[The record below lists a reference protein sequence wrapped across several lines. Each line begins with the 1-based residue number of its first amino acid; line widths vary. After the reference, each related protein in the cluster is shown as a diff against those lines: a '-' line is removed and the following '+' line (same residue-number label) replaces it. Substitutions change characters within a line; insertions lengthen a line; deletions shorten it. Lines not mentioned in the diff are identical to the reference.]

1 MRRSFVWPAVGCS
14 AVVALLLFFAGRFLL
29 ALDDLASGE
38 PVKAACSK
46 VADFAGGSMPE
57 QATGAVCTDTSGW
70 RERGYEA
77 AFRMPRADLAA
88 RLVAAFPRVR
98 LISDET
104 WGMTLR
110 NRNESDQDRPEG
122 KAWVVELEIT
132 YADDTTALVKL
143 VATNV

>member
-1 MRRSFVWPAVGCS
+1 MRKSFVRSAVGCA
-14 AVVALLLFFAGRFLL
+14 AVAALLLFFASRFVL

-38 PVKAACSK
+38 PVKADCSK
-46 VADFAGGSMPE
+46 VVDFAGGSMPA
-57 QATGAVCTDTSGW
+57 QATGARCTDTSGW
-70 RERGYEA
+70 QERGYTGE
-77 AFRMPRADLAA
+77 FRMPRTDLAA

-110 NRNESDQDRPEG
+110 NRDETDGNRPRG

-132 YADDTTALVKL
+132 YDNDTTALVKL
-143 VATNV
+143 NATNI